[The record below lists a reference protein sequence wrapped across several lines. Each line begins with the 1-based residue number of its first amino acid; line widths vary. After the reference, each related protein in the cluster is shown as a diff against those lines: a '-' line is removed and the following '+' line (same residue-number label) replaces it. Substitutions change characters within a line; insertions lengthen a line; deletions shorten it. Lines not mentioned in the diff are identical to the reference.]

1 MSVAGGV
8 PFAKAIWL
16 LAEPP
21 LAEAARKDGSSS
33 IVCEAVQRLACTMA
47 GADPGRVE
55 GTKLAVLTG
64 N

>member
-21 LAEAARKDGSSS
+21 LAEAARKEGSSS
-33 IVCEAVQRLACTMA
+33 IVCSS
-47 GADPGRVE
+47 
-55 GTKLAVLTG
+55 VLVSVSNKQQLLTHCSYARA
-64 N
+64 NSLLN